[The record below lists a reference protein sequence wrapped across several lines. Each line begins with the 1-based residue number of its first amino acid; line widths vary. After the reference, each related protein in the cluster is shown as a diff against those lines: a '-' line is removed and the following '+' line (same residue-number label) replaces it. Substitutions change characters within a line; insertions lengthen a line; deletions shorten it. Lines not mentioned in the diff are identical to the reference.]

1 MTVNSNTKG
10 IFGGFDFGPA
20 GSGYKI
26 SHLGIAVRNAEGVM
40 VSYDKAKNEV
50 VNVEVLNFEGR
61 NLVYKMPAAIK
72 DVKAGDA
79 LIHNG
84 NVVFVTST
92 ANDITAIDVK
102 AGEKKIILPTKSMFG
117 FDFVT
122 KLVCLI
128 DFGAANASA
137 ENPFGNLMPLM
148 LLGNDGFGRDNMS
161 TMLMLSMMNGG
172 TLDMSNPL
180 MMMALLGNG
189 GGSDDTLPFLL
200 MMSQNP
206 NFITGLN
213 KTVTAGLTAMEATSE
228 K

>member
-102 AGEKKIILPTKSMFG
+102 AGEKKVILPTKSMFG

-172 TLDMSNPL
+172 KFDMSNPL
-180 MMMALLGNG
+180 MLLALMGN
-189 GGSDDTLPFLL
+189 GGSDDILPFLL
-200 MMSQNP
+200 MANGTNP
-206 NFITGLN
+206 FQGLVS
-213 KTVTAGLTAMEATSE
+213 TSTATE
-228 K
+228 

>member
-161 TMLMLSMMNGG
+161 TVLMLSIMNGG
-172 TLDMSNPL
+172 KFDMSNPL
-180 MMMALLGNG
+180 MMMALLND
-189 GGSDDTLPFLL
+189 GGSHDTNPFLAMMLMNQAGFTDTLF
-200 MMSQNP
+200 NTP
-206 NFITGLN
+206 NDTPTQ
-213 KTVTAGLTAMEATSE
+213 TVTQ
-228 K
+228 

>member
-26 SHLGIAVRNAEGVM
+26 SHLGIAVRNSDGVM
-40 VSYDKAKNEV
+40 VSYDKTKNEV

-128 DFGAANASA
+128 NFGAANASA

-172 TLDMSNPL
+172 KFDMSNPL
-180 MMMALLGNG
+180 MMMALLND
-189 GGSDDTLPFLL
+189 GGSHDTNPFLAMMLMNQAGFTDTLF
-200 MMSQNP
+200 NTP
-206 NFITGLN
+206 NDTPTQ
-213 KTVTAGLTAMEATSE
+213 TVTQ
-228 K
+228 

>member
-84 NVVFVTST
+84 SVVFVTST

-148 LLGNDGFGRDNMS
+148 LLGNDSFGRDNMS
-161 TMLMLSMMNGG
+161 TMLMLSMMNGEKF
-172 TLDMSNPL
+172 DMSNPL
-180 MMMALLGNG
+180 MLLALMGN
-189 GGSDDTLPFLL
+189 GGSDDILPFLL
-200 MMSQNP
+200 MANGTNP
-206 NFITGLN
+206 FQSLASTSTA
-213 KTVTAGLTAMEATSE
+213 TVENE
-228 K
+228 

>member
-122 KLVCLI
+122 KVVNL
-128 DFGAANASA
+128 FGNCFNSAS
-137 ENPFGNLMPLM
+137 EDQPFGNMLPLM
-148 LLGNDGFGRDNMS
+148 LLADGGKADD
-161 TMLMLSMMNGG
+161 ML
-172 TLDMSNPL
+172 PL
-180 MMMALLGNG
+180 MFAMG
-189 GGSDDTLPFLL
+189 GGKFDMNNPMVLYSLVKDNGNKDVLPLLFLANGQG
-200 MMSQNP
+200 MAFGKHECKCEGCSR
-206 NFITGLN
+206 
-213 KTVTAGLTAMEATSE
+213 
-228 K
+228 

>member
-40 VSYDKAKNEV
+40 VSYDKTKNEV
-50 VNVEVLNFEGR
+50 VNVEILNFEGR

-84 NVVFVTST
+84 SVVFVTST

-148 LLGNDGFGRDNMS
+148 LLGNDGYSRNDNMS
-161 TMLMLSMMNGG
+161 TLLMLSMMNGG
-172 TLDMSNPL
+172 KMNFDMSNPL
-180 MMMALLGNG
+180 MMLALMGN
-189 GGSDDTLPFLL
+189 GGSDDILPFLL
-200 MMSQNP
+200 MANGTNP
-206 NFITGLN
+206 LQSLTSTS
-213 KTVTAGLTAMEATSE
+213 TVTE
-228 K
+228 KNE